1 MKVLLSFLVIFLLT
15 GCFSSS
21 GPMSRSIDANE
32 TQKEATNKPVTYK
45 HQEWHFIYDKSFFE
59 FNKIDKDA
67 HIHASKTMKEY
78 SGKGVTIAV
87 IDDNLDT
94 SHPDIRDAIM
104 MTYNVEENTTTVAPL
119 TDTSHGTAVVG
130 ILSANDGAKIKG
142 MVPNAKII
150 FIAIPEIL
158 TDSAVIK
165 AFDFAQ
171 KNKADIISCSWG
183 TNDVSYIVREKI
195 KDVVHSGRDGKGIAV
210 VFASGNDSEKI
221 GDDES
226 AIEDVIGVGSTNK
239 YNQKSFFSNY
249 GESLDFVA
257 PGGEYIGIPTL
268 DISGSKGF
276 SSGDY
281 LDYND
286 ENTFIGTSASTPIVS
301 ATIALMLEKNPN
313 ITIFEIYN
321 ILKNSSDKLDGNY
334 GISGHSE
341 QYGFGKINVD
351 QAMKMIKQ

>member
-1 MKVLLSFLVIFLLT
+1 MKALVYLSILFLLS
-15 GCFSSS
+15 GCFSASE
-21 GPMSRSIDANE
+21 PTNRSMDTNG
-32 TQKEATNKPVTYK
+32 TKKEAIEKPVTFK
-45 HQEWHFIYDKSFFE
+45 NQEWHFVYDKSFFE

-67 HIHASKTMKEY
+67 HIHANKTMKEY
-78 SGKGVTIAV
+78 SGKGVTMAV

-94 SHPDIRDAIM
+94 SHPDIRDAVM
-104 MTYNVEENTTTVAPL
+104 MTYNVEDNTTVVSPL

-130 ILSANDGAKIKG
+130 ILSANSASKIKG
-142 MVPNAKII
+142 IVPDAKII
-150 FIAIPEIL
+150 FIAIPEVL

-183 TNDVSYIVREKI
+183 TNNVSDIVREKI
-195 KDVVHSGRDGKGIAV
+195 KDVVHKGRAEKGIAV
-210 VFASGNDSEKI
+210 VFASGNTSEKI
-221 GDDES
+221 GNDES

-239 YNQKSFFSNY
+239 YNKKSFFSNY

-286 ENTFIGTSASTPIVS
+286 ENTFIGTSASAPIVS

-313 ITIFEIYN
+313 LTIFEIYN
-321 ILKNSSDKLDGNY
+321 ILKNSADKLDANY

-341 QYGFGKINVD
+341 EYGFGKINVD
-351 QAMKMIKQ
+351 RAMEMI

>member
-1 MKVLLSFLVIFLLT
+1 MDTNDTKKEVTKVPI
-15 GCFSSS
+15 
-21 GPMSRSIDANE
+21 
-32 TQKEATNKPVTYK
+32 TYK
-45 HQEWHFIYDKSFFE
+45 NQEWHFIYDKSFFE

-67 HIHASKTMKEY
+67 HVHANKTMKEY
-78 SGKGVTIAV
+78 SGKGITIAV

-94 SHPDIRDAIM
+94 AHPDIRDAIM
-104 MTYNVEENTTTVAPL
+104 MTYNVEDNTTVVAPL
-119 TDTSHGTAVVG
+119 TGTSHGTAVVG
-130 ILSANDGAKIKG
+130 ILSANDGSKIKG
-142 MVPNAKII
+142 MVQDAKII

-165 AFDFAQ
+165 AFDFAK
-171 KNKADIISCSWG
+171 KNGADIISCSWG
-183 TNDVSYIVREKI
+183 TNDVSDIVREKI
-195 KDVVHSGRDGKGIAV
+195 KDVVHQGRGGKGIAV
-210 VFASGNDSEKI
+210 VFASGNNSEKI

-239 YNQKSFFSNY
+239 YNRKSFFSNY
-249 GESLDFVA
+249 GETLDFVA

-268 DISGSKGF
+268 DISGSKGL

-313 ITIFEIYN
+313 LIIFDIYN
-321 ILKNSSDKLDGNY
+321 ILKNSADKLDKNY

-351 QAMKMIKQ
+351 RAMEMVK